1 MCSLNSPILGLET
14 LVKQVRGWVQM
25 GRKKYFFMLCAEKLT
40 GTGATEAESEGSKKE
55 ESHLWTTGP

>member
-1 MCSLNSPILGLET
+1 M
-14 LVKQVRGWVQM
+14 
-25 GRKKYFFMLCAEKLT
+25 KYFFMLCAEKLT

>member
-1 MCSLNSPILGLET
+1 
-14 LVKQVRGWVQM
+14 M